1 MKHITTL
8 LALLLLFSSS
18 LFALSDKELAISI
31 NLSGKQRM
39 LSQKMTKE
47 SFLIRSDIDKKENIE
62 KLTKSSQ
69 LFDKTLKGLMAGDKS
84 LTLVAIKNEE
94 IQTQLKKVETLW
106 IPFYKEVKS
115 VISGKAENDSYD
127 MLEQNNI
134 TLLKEMNRAVG
145 LYTSSN
151 KGKNRL
157 ALAND
162 INLAGKQRM
171 LTQKM
176 GKTLLFASNDFK
188 KKEYIADFKKS
199 QKLFTETLNGLFY
212 GSKIL
217 ELTGTKLPQITT
229 QLKEVDTLWKAHQP
243 ILKKAMAGKEMK
255 QAIAG
260 LDNIL
265 VEMNKGVFIYTQS
278 VNRQKQRARFASLIS
293 SFMSKSNTLK
303 KRVNLSGRQRMLT
316 QRMTKLAIL
325 VSSNINKQ
333 DNAKKLIK
341 FSNLYNKTLMAFRD
355 GDAEMGCI
363 PSNGKEIKEQIS
375 IIEKEWNIFYEKAK
389 LVADGK
395 DKDGQA
401 LDYMISKNENL
412 LKISNELVKKY
423 EKSNRATNYLDKARL
438 HIVNVAGRQ
447 RMLTQKMTKEKL
459 LIAKGKSEYSAKL
472 EKTIKLFDDSLN
484 ALING
489 DKEQTIVKPT
499 SKKIKEQLATVEGIW
514 KTLKPLYIKPK
525 PSTKELKIIIKQNPI
540 LLAEMNKMVKMSEV
554 EIEY

>member
-1 MKHITTL
+1 MKQTITFFIF
-8 LALLLLFSSS
+8 LLLFTSS

-47 SFLIRSDIDKKENIE
+47 AFLIRSDIDKKANIE

-69 LFDKTLKGLMAGDKS
+69 LFDKTLKGLMLGDTS
-84 LTLVAIKNEE
+84 LKLVTIKNRE
-94 IQTQLKKVETLW
+94 IQEQLKKVETLW
-106 IPFYKEVKS
+106 NPFYKEIKA
-115 VISGKAENDSYD
+115 VISGKAKDSNYD

-134 TLLKEMNRAVG
+134 TLLKEMNKVVG
-145 LYTSSN
+145 LYASSN

-176 GKTLLFASNDFK
+176 GKALLFASNNFK
-188 KKEYIADFKKS
+188 KKEYISDFKKS
-199 QKLFTETLNGLFY
+199 QKLFTSTLNGLFY

-217 ELTGTKLPQITT
+217 KLEGTKLPRITA
-229 QLKEVDTLWKAHQP
+229 QLKIVDELWKKHQN
-243 ILKKAMAGKEMK
+243 ILKKAETGKNMK
-255 QAIAG
+255 EAIAG

-278 VNRQKQRARFASLIS
+278 INRQKQRAQFASLIG
-293 SFMSKSNTLK
+293 SFMNKSNILK
-303 KRVNLSGRQRMLT
+303 KRVNLSGRQRMFT

-325 VSSNINKQ
+325 VSSNIDKKENK
-333 DNAKKLIK
+333 KRLVK
-341 FSNLYNKTLMAFRD
+341 FSDLYNQTLMAFRD
-355 GDAEMGCI
+355 GDANMGCI
-363 PSNGKEIKEQIS
+363 PSNGKDIKAQIAV
-375 IIEKEWNIFYEKAK
+375 IEKEWKPFYEKVK
-389 LVADGK
+389 LITDGK
-395 DKDGQA
+395 DKDGKA
-401 LDYMISKNENL
+401 LEYMVSKNEYL
-412 LKISNELVKKY
+412 LKISNELVKRY
-423 EKSNRATNYLDKARL
+423 EKSNKASNYLDKARL

-459 LIAKGKSEYSAKL
+459 LIAKGESGYSAKL
-472 EKTIKLFDDSLN
+472 KKTIKLFDDSLN

-489 DKEQTIVKPT
+489 DEKQTIVKPS
-499 SKKIKEQLATVEGIW
+499 SKKIKKQLAIVEGIW
-514 KTLKPLYIKPK
+514 KRLKPLYKKSK
-525 PSTKELKIIIKQNPI
+525 PSAKELKTIIKQNPT
-540 LLAEMNKMVKMSEV
+540 LLSEMNKMVKMSEV